1 MGEDCST
8 LKTITSTGY
17 FASYIIHSE
26 HEGIFN
32 ELSIDE
38 FLRDKIINMELYVK
52 EQQSV
57 YPFNG
62 SQFGLGAMTLT
73 FNSMQEML
81 ETMHRLPKLV
91 RVVLAETTYTSL

>member
-1 MGEDCST
+1 
-8 LKTITSTGY
+8 
-17 FASYIIHSE
+17 
-26 HEGIFN
+26 
-32 ELSIDE
+32 
-38 FLRDKIINMELYVK
+38 MELYVK

-91 RVVLAETTYTSL
+91 RVV